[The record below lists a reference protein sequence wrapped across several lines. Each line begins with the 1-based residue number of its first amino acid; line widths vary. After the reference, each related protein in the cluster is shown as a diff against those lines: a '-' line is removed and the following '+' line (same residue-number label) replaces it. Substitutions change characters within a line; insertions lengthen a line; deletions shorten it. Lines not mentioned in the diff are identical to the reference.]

1 MGFVSIDWGAPE
13 RVVDDVLVDARD
25 ELELPGADH
34 RGNTG
39 RRGGIIR
46 IPLHELLHPFHPIG
60 VTVSDLDL
68 DVRLGGGH
76 EVERAPV
83 AEAGDGGRR
92 HRPHEVAVVPRAD
105 RDVAQADEELEVLAL
120 APLSLGELARFG
132 GHALRF
138 RLRHLCV
145 GDVRDASDRARHLA
159 RRVERDVAAT
169 LEPVDGAVRPDDA
182 MVDLV
187 ARLGVHCGGNDPE
200 HALAVLGVQAG
211 GVALVGAVERAG
223 LEAEEALESFVPG
236 DLSRRHVPAPGP
248 ERACFECELE
258 VLEQVGGALL
268 GHSVLGD
275 VLRDGHGAHHPT
287 LVVTQGSDDRV
298 DPDRTAVAPPHA
310 EVRSPGLT
318 RDNGAHDRARPGV
331 VSDQGD
337 DVGDDA
343 ADDEISR
350 PAVKALGHAVPSDD
364 DALRVGCDD
373 GPRQRIE
380 DRRGAPEDLE
390 RGDVGYVKRGLL
402 FERHVGANGR
412 KPARPR
418 ESRRR
423 LAVPGHAPGLRL
435 LGGPPTALGLA
446 SRRQRLLF
454 SSSPCVSALSCF
466 MR

>member
-1 MGFVSIDWGAPE
+1 M
-13 RVVDDVLVDARD
+13 
-25 ELELPGADH
+25 
-34 RGNTG
+34 
-39 RRGGIIR
+39 
-46 IPLHELLHPFHPIG
+46 
-60 VTVSDLDL
+60 
-68 DVRLGGGH
+68 
-76 EVERAPV
+76 
-83 AEAGDGGRR
+83 
-92 HRPHEVAVVPRAD
+92 
-105 RDVAQADEELEVLAL
+105 
-120 APLSLGELARFG
+120 
-132 GHALRF
+132 
-138 RLRHLCV
+138 
-145 GDVRDASDRARHLA
+145 
-159 RRVERDVAAT
+159 
-169 LEPVDGAVRPDDA
+169 
-182 MVDLV
+182 
-187 ARLGVHCGGNDPE
+187 
-200 HALAVLGVQAG
+200 
-211 GVALVGAVERAG
+211 
-223 LEAEEALESFVPG
+223 
-236 DLSRRHVPAPGP
+236 
-248 ERACFECELE
+248 
-258 VLEQVGGALL
+258 LEQVGGALL

-423 LAVPGHAPGLRL
+423 LAKGAGPRFSPSTPPLLFEPLRLGAQLLHAVTPRPVVDGLIGLFFLRLHDRSSTLDGLR
-435 LGGPPTALGLA
+435 
-446 SRRQRLLF
+446 
-454 SSSPCVSALSCF
+454 
-466 MR
+466 